1 MMPRHIHVVMLTVMN
16 KMHSTTTTNEA
27 KVSCFSVYSVYFG
40 HMGGLIQ
47 DTSLLLCKQ

>member
-1 MMPRHIHVVMLTVMN
+1 MMPRHIHVLMLTVMT
-16 KMHSTTTTNEA
+16 KTHSISTNEA
-27 KVSCFSVYSVYFG
+27 KVYCFSVYSVYFG